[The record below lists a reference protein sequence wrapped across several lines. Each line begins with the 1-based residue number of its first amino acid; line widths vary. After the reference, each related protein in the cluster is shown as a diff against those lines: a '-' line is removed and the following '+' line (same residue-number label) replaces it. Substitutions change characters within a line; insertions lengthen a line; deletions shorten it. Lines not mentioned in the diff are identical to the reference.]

1 MLFPSP
7 LCQPPPAAGH
17 SLVFPSEP
25 LNSPCMQQRREA
37 AGGGRGCRVMHPA
50 VPARVL
56 LCDGNKR
63 SCDGGAG
70 NDPVASWG
78 CPGRGQPPLPR
89 AGEPR
94 GLLSGAPRCVGRI
107 WQALTQLFS
116 CLHPCEAARAK
127 VSGSFSFSTHPFLPQ
142 RCSEHLPAPRP
153 GISRPFLP
161 ALPSF
166 LLLFYVSKDRSC

>member
-37 AGGGRGCRVMHPA
+37 ASGGRGCRVMHPA

-63 SCDGGAG
+63 SCDGVAG
-70 NDPVASWG
+70 NEPDPVASWG
-78 CPGRGQPPLPR
+78 HPGRGQPPLPR

-94 GLLSGAPRCVGRI
+94 GLLSGAPRCMGRI

-127 VSGSFSFSTHPFLPQ
+127 VSGSCPLAPTPSCLSAAQSIFQ
-142 RCSEHLPAPRP
+142 HLGLAFPNL
-153 GISRPFLP
+153 S
-161 ALPSF
+161 S
-166 LLLFYVSKDRSC
+166 LLFPLSCCFFM

>member
-116 CLHPCEAARAK
+116 CLHPCEAARTK
-127 VSGSFSFSTHPFLPQ
+127 VHAGSCPLAPTPSCPSTSAWHFQTFPPCSSLFL
-142 RCSEHLPAPRP
+142 AA
-153 GISRPFLP
+153 FL
-161 ALPSF
+161 
-166 LLLFYVSKDRSC
+166 SK